1 MVEDRITIQMVG
13 ALRARYEAQ
22 RQSALAE
29 LMVYLR
35 NPAGVGEHSS
45 LLDTCSN
52 LISKIADA
60 DGAIE
65 TLDKH
70 FIVAGPGEVN
80 QESTQ

>member
-29 LMVYLR
+29 LMIYLR

-45 LLDTCSN
+45 VLDTCSD

-60 DGAIE
+60 DGALE

-70 FIVAGPGEVN
+70 FIVAGPEGID
-80 QESTQ
+80 QENTQ

>member
-45 LLDTCSN
+45 VLDTCSD

-60 DGAIE
+60 DGALE
-65 TLDKH
+65 TLGKH
-70 FIVAGPGEVN
+70 FVVAGPEDVG
-80 QESTQ
+80 QENTQ

>member
-29 LMVYLR
+29 LMIYLR

-45 LLDTCSN
+45 VLDTCSD
-52 LISKIADA
+52 LISKVADA
-60 DGAIE
+60 DGALE

-70 FIVAGPGEVN
+70 FIVAGPEGAE
-80 QESTQ
+80 QENTQ

>member
-1 MVEDRITIQMVG
+1 MVDDRITIQMVG

-45 LLDTCSN
+45 VLDTCSD

-60 DGAIE
+60 DGALE

-70 FIVAGPGEVN
+70 FIVAGPEGPG
-80 QESTQ
+80 QENTQ

>member
-45 LLDTCSN
+45 VIDACSD

-60 DGAIE
+60 DGALE
-65 TLDKH
+65 TIDKH
-70 FIVAGPGEVN
+70 FIMSGPEEAN
-80 QESTQ
+80 QENTQ

>member
-29 LMVYLR
+29 LMIYLR

-45 LLDTCSN
+45 VLDTCSD
-52 LISKIADA
+52 LISKVADA
-60 DGAIE
+60 DGALE

-70 FIVAGPGEVN
+70 FIVAGPEDVG
-80 QESTQ
+80 QENTQ

>member
-29 LMVYLR
+29 LMIYLR

-45 LLDTCSN
+45 VLDTCSD

-60 DGAIE
+60 DGALE

-70 FIVAGPGEVN
+70 FIVAGPEGTD
-80 QESTQ
+80 QENTQ